1 MTAASPTRRTTR
13 PGTLAFLTALGVAVL
28 GIAFAAAGLL
38 EAGVFLVAG
47 ALLLCA
53 VVRLVLSDQ
62 SAGLLRLRR
71 KNVDV
76 ATCALLALGIIVVF
90 VSLPSRG

>member
-1 MTAASPTRRTTR
+1 MTAASPTRRRTR
-13 PGTLAFLTALGVAVL
+13 PGTLAFLIAVGVALL
-28 GIAFAAAGLL
+28 GIICAAGGLWEL
-38 EAGVFLVAG
+38 GVFLVSG
-47 ALLLCA
+47 SLLLCA

-62 SAGLLRLRR
+62 AAGLLRLRR

-76 ATCALLALGIIVVF
+76 ATCALLAVGIIVVF